1 MKKETRKTSDNKHNR
16 FKKVVDGKDKPI
28 RGLWVRGRKY
38 YAQMTITRPDGT
50 KRETKVLLKAE
61 DKKTAEATMVLDRL
75 LSWRRSIGSN

>member
-1 MKKETRKTSDNKHNR
+1 M
-16 FKKVVDGKDKPI
+16 
-28 RGLWVRGRKY
+28 RGRKY